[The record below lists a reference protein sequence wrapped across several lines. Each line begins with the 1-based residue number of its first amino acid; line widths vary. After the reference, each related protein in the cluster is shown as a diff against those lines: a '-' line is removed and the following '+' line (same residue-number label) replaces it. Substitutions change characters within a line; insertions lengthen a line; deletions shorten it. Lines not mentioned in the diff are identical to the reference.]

1 VVHEIEKVGVEIKQ
15 MVMYGNRGDFSRLM
29 QIVLAAQDFGLT
41 QVEARAIA
49 EEALERTDALS
60 DACDWTAALLAER
73 VLDKV
78 RIEVPNTST

>member
-1 VVHEIEKVGVEIKQ
+1 MQKVRVEIKQ
-15 MVMYGNRGDFSRLM
+15 MDMYGSRGDFSRLM
-29 QIVLAAQDFGLT
+29 EIVLAAQDFGLT
-41 QVEARAIA
+41 QVEARVIA

-78 RIEVPNTST
+78 RIEVPNTGA

>member
-1 VVHEIEKVGVEIKQ
+1 
-15 MVMYGNRGDFSRLM
+15 MDLYGNRGDFSRLM
-29 QIVLAAQDFGLT
+29 EIVLAAQDFGLT

-78 RIEVPNTST
+78 RIEVPNVSP

>member
-1 VVHEIEKVGVEIKQ
+1 MHL
-15 MVMYGNRGDFSRLM
+15 YGDRGEFSRLM
-29 QIVLAAQDFGLT
+29 EIVLAAQDFGLT

-73 VLDKV
+73 VLDKF
-78 RIEVPNTST
+78 RIDVTQAST